1 MREDRRYLL
10 PLFLLL
16 SCSSCVK
23 EQYYTAGHKKI
34 ESVFGVDF
42 NKTRAKIGLSELK
55 SSWRIY
61 SIVEDSCIW
70 WTDSTIHKED
80 LNVKPYYFDKR
91 TMIIDDTL
99 IFESDIFTNPEI
111 AVGEIHVNLSY
122 DYYFRPYRGRKIGWS
137 YYFWARNDNPFD
149 RFINKQKADS
159 ILQSWGLKHP
169 NY

>member
-1 MREDRRYLL
+1 MCKDRGYLL
-10 PLFLLL
+10 LLFLLL
-16 SCSSCVK
+16 CCSSCVK
-23 EQYYTAGHKKI
+23 EHCYTAGHKKI

-55 SSWRIY
+55 SDWRIY
-61 SIVEDSCIW
+61 CIAEDSCIW

-99 IFESDIFTNPEI
+99 VFESDIFTNPKI
-111 AVGEIHVNLSY
+111 VGGDLHLNLSY
-122 DYYFRPYRGRKIGWS
+122 EYYFRPYRQQKIGWS
-137 YYFWARNDNPFD
+137 YYFCASNDYPING
-149 RFINKQKADS
+149 FITKHQADS